1 MGYEQN
7 IDNMFQEDY
16 EKAQELLECPDRVE
30 RLLRRLEKKLSN
42 LPVLNDTLAYIPRMG
57 LLVRSYLKRE
67 YTEIPL
73 GVLVSVIG
81 ALLYFVSPVDL
92 APDFIPGLGYLDD
105 AAVVGSALALVR
117 SDIDDYMEWRLRV
130 GLDW

>member
-1 MGYEQN
+1 MDYDQN
-7 IDNMFQEDY
+7 IDNVFQEDY
-16 EKAQELLECPDRVE
+16 VKAQELLECPDRVE